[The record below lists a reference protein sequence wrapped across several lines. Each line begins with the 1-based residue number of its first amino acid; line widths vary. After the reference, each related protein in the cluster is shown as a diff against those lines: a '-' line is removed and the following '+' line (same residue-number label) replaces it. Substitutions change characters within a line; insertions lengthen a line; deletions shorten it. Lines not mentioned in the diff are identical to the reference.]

1 MDKILHETRIVHR
14 LRGGGSAFRISL
26 RLEYRGKDN
35 PTRLITTKVQFWI
48 AQVQKESGRSGCS
61 GMNKRIKF
69 SIFIFVISEIP
80 SFLGAV
86 ATEPPSVL

>member
-48 AQVQKESGRSGCS
+48 AQVQKGIGRSGCS

-69 SIFIFVISEIP
+69 SIFVISEIP